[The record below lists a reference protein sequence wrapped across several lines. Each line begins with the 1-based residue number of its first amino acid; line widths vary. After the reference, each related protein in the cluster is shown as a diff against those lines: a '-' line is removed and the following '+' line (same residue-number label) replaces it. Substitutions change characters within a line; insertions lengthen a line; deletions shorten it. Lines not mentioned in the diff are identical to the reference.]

1 MHQIVWAPWRMDY
14 ILTADELPSCI
25 FCFDSE
31 EIDEERLVLFID
43 SEISVIMNKYPYN
56 GGHLLISPR
65 EHTSRLEDLSDGVCV
80 RLTRMVDHAMK
91 IMNKTMAPH
100 GFNIGINVGRVAGAG
115 VEDHLHYHLVP
126 RWNGDTNFMP
136 VVADT
141 KVMPE
146 HIRETYAKLLPY
158 FQGKENR

>member
-1 MHQIVWAPWRMDY
+1 MPQIVWAPWRMDY
-14 ILTADELPSCI
+14 ILSADEMPSCI

-31 EIDEERLVLFID
+31 EIDKERLLLYID
-43 SEISVIMNKYPYN
+43 NDISIIMNKFPYN

-65 EHTSRLEDLSDGVCV
+65 KHTNRFEELSDNECL
-80 RLTRMVDHAMK
+80 RMTRELERSMK
-91 IMNKTMAPH
+91 ILNNTMEPH
-100 GFNIGINVGRVAGAG
+100 GFNVGINVGRVAGAG
-115 VEDHLHYHLVP
+115 VEEHLHYHLVP

-146 HIRETYAKLLPY
+146 HIRETYEKLLPH
-158 FQGKENR
+158 FQEKR